1 MNLIVEEKKL
11 DEEKDELKE
20 QKDKELQAAEKRIVE
35 QDEKYRAYL
44 EKAKVVIKSLDPRN
58 STSSNNE
65 VQILKAQLAE
75 KDKVIKQLTVCL
87 LVYLFKIDFIVV
99 SFLF

>member
-58 STSSNNE
+58 STSTNNE

>member
-1 MNLIVEEKKL
+1 MLEIINKDDEKN
-11 DEEKDELKE
+11 ELKE
-20 QKDKELQAAEKRIVE
+20 LKEKELQAAEKRIVE

-75 KDKVIKQLTVCL
+75 KDKVIKQLTVFNFVVL
-87 LVYLFKIDFIVV
+87 LFY
-99 SFLF
+99 